1 MKAICDAHG
10 WPYQSGVTA
19 KPLID
24 ILFQHNLISPDL
36 ASHFAG
42 LRSTL
47 ESGLPTVRNK
57 LSGHGQGAQPV
68 TVPSYVTA
76 FALHLAA
83 ANIVFLVEAHK
94 AFGTKP
100 KRI

>member
-1 MKAICDAHG
+1 MKVICDAHG
-10 WPYQSGVTA
+10 WAYQTNATA

-24 ILFQHNLISPDL
+24 ILFQHDLISSDL

-42 LRSTL
+42 LRSAL

-57 LSGHGQGAQPV
+57 LGGHGQGTQPI
-68 TVPSYVTA
+68 TVPAFVTA
-76 FALHLAA
+76 YALHLAA

-94 AFGTKP
+94 AY
-100 KRI
+100 R